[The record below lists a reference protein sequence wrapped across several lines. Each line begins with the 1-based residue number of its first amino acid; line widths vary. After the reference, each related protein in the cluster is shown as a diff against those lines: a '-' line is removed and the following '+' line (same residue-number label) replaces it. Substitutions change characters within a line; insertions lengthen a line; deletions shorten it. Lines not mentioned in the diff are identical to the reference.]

1 MLISVDRA
9 EFLAAIKRATA
20 IAPPDSPLDVLKGVL
35 LETDSTRKMLTVTS
49 TNLEVSL
56 VEMLPCSAQEDGAL
70 VYSARTLAE
79 MLQRLPEDTVEIS
92 RKENRGRMTLT
103 SGSASYEVDVW
114 DRGAFPKPDLP
125 FPEDTVKVS
134 GIPAM
139 AQHTVFAT
147 AQDKDKP
154 LLRCVNLMFTSTGLR
169 AAGSNG
175 MCIVTAKGDDQSTG
189 DISLLVPALS
199 LGKLAGM
206 CKDEDEFRVGTTGKS
221 IVFFKENFLFSAR
234 LIEGGYIDTD
244 SLLKTITNSF
254 TVLMFFAVVL
264 TIGFYAGAPVLLRLF
279 GASDVTLPYAL
290 SYSRIYIAGSV
301 FVLVVLGMNPFITT
315 QGFAKTSMLTTV
327 IGAVINIILDP
338 ILIFGFGLGVRGA
351 AIATVLSQAV
361 GAVWI
366 IRFLTGKETLLR
378 LRRDYLR
385 PERNVI
391 LPVMALGISTFV
403 MLSTESLLSISFS
416 SSLARYG
423 GDVAVGAMTVITSAS
438 QLCTLPIQG
447 ICQGGQPVMSF
458 NFGAG
463 KKARVKEAFRFQL
476 TLCGSYTCLFWL
488 LMMLFPGAVA
498 GIFTSDTALIQYTTW
513 AMRIYMAGIFAMGFQ
528 IACQQSF
535 MALGQAKVSLLL
547 ACLRK
552 IILLIPLIFILP
564 HVLPDAVFGVFL
576 AEPVSDI
583 LAATITTIT
592 FFARFDKIL
601 DRGAAKV

>member
-1 MLISVDRA
+1 MPLATPDPRRRLFVQGAMLGTLRLVAAFNVILLVAICLFLLVQGLPALSW
-9 EFLAAIKRATA
+9 EFLSTPPREMMTAGGILPCIVGTAILALGSLLLAFPLGVATA
-20 IAPPDSPLDVLKGVL
+20 VYLHEYAGNTPFARMVRLGVNNLAGVPSVVFGLFGLSFFVTFCGMGVSILSGILTLAVLTLPVIISTAGESLRSVPDTYRQASLALGAGKAQTITRVVLPCAMPG
-35 LETDSTRKMLTVTS
+35 MLT
-49 TNLEVSL
+49 
-56 VEMLPCSAQEDGAL
+56 GAIL
-70 VYSARTLAE
+70 GVA
-79 MLQRLPEDTVEIS
+79 
-92 RKENRGRMTLT
+92 
-103 SGSASYEVDVW
+103 
-114 DRGAFPKPDLP
+114 
-125 FPEDTVKVS
+125 
-134 GIPAM
+134 
-139 AQHTVFAT
+139 
-147 AQDKDKP
+147 
-154 LLRCVNLMFTSTGLR
+154 R
-169 AAGSNG
+169 AAGE
-175 MCIVTAKGDDQSTG
+175 TAAIMFTAAVFYTPKNPD
-189 DISLLVPALS
+189 
-199 LGKLAGM
+199 
-206 CKDEDEFRVGTTGKS
+206 S
-221 IVFFKENFLFSAR
+221 IFSSVMA
-234 LIEGGYIDTD
+234 
-244 SLLKTITNSF
+244 
-254 TVLMFFAVVL
+254 
-264 TIGFYAGAPVLLRLF
+264 
-279 GASDVTLPYAL
+279 LPYHMYVLAT
-290 SYSRIYIAGSV
+290 AGTDIEKTRPLQYGTGL
-301 FVLVVLGMNPFITT
+301 VLILLVLGMNPFITT

-338 ILIFGFGLGVRGA
+338 ILIFGLGLGVRGA

-366 IRFLTGKETLLR
+366 LHFLTGKKTILR
-378 LRRDYLR
+378 LRKDYMR
-385 PERNVI
+385 PEKKVI

-403 MLSTESLLSISFS
+403 MMSTESLLSISFS

-463 KKARVKEAFRFQL
+463 KKSRVKEAFRFQL
-476 TLCGSYTCLFWL
+476 LLCSCYTCLFWL
-488 LMMLFPGAVA
+488 LMMLVPGAVA
-498 GIFTSDTALIQYTTW
+498 GIFTSDTALIDYTTW
-513 AMRIYMAGIFAMGFQ
+513 SMRIYMAGIFAMGFQ

-564 HVLPDAVFGVFL
+564 HLLPDPVFGVFL

>member
-1 MLISVDRA
+1 MIRTIQKDGQILDMEEGNEELQKTIWHTTSHILAQAVKRLYPNTKLGIGPAIENGFYYDFRVEKPFSEEDIAKIEEEMKKIVKEDLPLERSVLSR
-9 EFLAAIKRATA
+9 EEAIKLMEEKEEPYKVQL
-20 IAPPDSPLDVLKGVL
+20 IK
-35 LETDSTRKMLTVTS
+35 E
-49 TNLEVSL
+49 
-56 VEMLPCSAQEDGAL
+56 LP
-70 VYSARTLAE
+70 
-79 MLQRLPEDTVEIS
+79 
-92 RKENRGRMTLT
+92 
-103 SGSASYEVDVW
+103 
-114 DRGAFPKPDLP
+114 
-125 FPEDTVKVS
+125 
-134 GIPAM
+134 
-139 AQHTVFAT
+139 
-147 AQDKDKP
+147 
-154 LLRCVNLMFTSTGLR
+154 
-169 AAGSNG
+169 
-175 MCIVTAKGDDQSTG
+175 
-189 DISLLVPALS
+189 
-199 LGKLAGM
+199 
-206 CKDEDEFRVGTTGKS
+206 
-221 IVFFKENFLFSAR
+221 
-234 LIEGGYIDTD
+234 
-244 SLLKTITNSF
+244 
-254 TVLMFFAVVL
+254 
-264 TIGFYAGAPVLLRLF
+264 AGAPVLLRLF

-366 IRFLTGKETLLR
+366 LRFLTGKETLLR

-476 TLCGSYTCLFWL
+476 TLCGAYTCLFWL

-513 AMRIYMAGIFAMGFQ
+513 AMRIYMVGIFAMGFQ

-564 HVLPDAVFGVFL
+564 HLLPDPVFGVFL